1 MVSINQLPARLSN
14 HLKDKGWTDMTS
26 IQKAAYQ
33 HIFDGTSCIIEAPTS
48 GGKTEAVLFPLLA
61 RFAGPTTPGV
71 RILYIAPLKALLN
84 DLFTRVKKYAE
95 CCSLDAFKWHGD
107 VSQGDKVEQ
116 MLYPAQILLT
126 TPESIEAILL
136 RKANWQQ
143 VFANLETIVIDE
155 AHYFAQTERGAH
167 LMALLERIG
176 EGIGKVPQRVAV
188 TATIGN
194 PEELVQWLTGNRPG
208 GIPIKVPNS
217 TSKQRDF
224 LIEFIDEETSNL
236 HSRLYQL
243 LPNKKSI
250 VFERSR
256 SGTEDTAT
264 RINELNQLTQSRIP
278 VKVKTHHSSV
288 SKRLRE
294 DAEVSIKMASE
305 SSLNAII
312 STSTLELGIDIGDL
326 DQVIQVGGL
335 HSSGSFLQRVGR
347 TGRRDGRPQFFRGF
361 CIEAGELV
369 LLAGCVSLGMAHQS
383 EKILFPKRAFHIL
396 AHQIICICLQKKGA
410 TPDQIWPIL
419 SRAAC
424 FAEITRTEFDTLI
437 AFMVKEDL
445 LRYIHGMTLM
455 TGDKAEKEFLRAS
468 GKRLFAIFDTGI
480 MYDVVDGKKLVGT
493 LDADFMRIQQLPFVF
508 VLGGIEWNAKKID
521 HQAQQVLVSRN
532 ESGSAP
538 QWTSMRSKDV
548 PFELA
553 QEIGR
558 LLVAGK
564 PLGFLDFRATVIM
577 RREANQHSGLGW
589 DNHTWTLDPSAN
601 DGKFYLW
608 TFCGDKINRA
618 IKFLLDAELGIRAK
632 YDYQLVTIDIDKKKP
647 TSSARIID
655 YLVSL
660 GNSTEKEL
668 EQIIMPNMRASWFSK
683 FSICL
688 PDELAKIT
696 LREKGIDLAG
706 LLREINK
713 IQIRQLNDD
722 LPAGSSGTFEAEAV
736 E

>member
-1 MVSINQLPARLSN
+1 MVSINQLPPRLRDY
-14 HLKDKGWTDMTS
+14 LKDKGWNELTP
-26 IQKAAYQ
+26 IQQAAFQ
-33 HIFDGTSCIIEAPTS
+33 PIFKGTSCIIEAPTS
-48 GGKTEAVLFPLLA
+48 GGKTEAVLFPLLT
-61 RFAGPTTPGV
+61 RIVGTKTPGY

-84 DLFTRVKKYAE
+84 DLFIRVETYAKK
-95 CCSLDAFKWHGD
+95 CSVEAFKWHGD
-107 VSQGDKVEQ
+107 VSQGEKVEQ
-116 MLYPAQILLT
+116 MLYPGQILLT

-136 RKANWQQ
+136 CKANWHQ

-176 EGIGKVPQRVAV
+176 EGIGKIPQRVAV

-194 PEELVQWLTGNRPG
+194 PDELLQWLTANRPG
-208 GIPIKVPNS
+208 GIPIKANRS
-217 TSKQRDF
+217 TPKERDF
-224 LIEFIDEETSNL
+224 LVEFIDEEDSSL
-236 HSRLYQL
+236 HQRIYRL

-256 SGTEDTAT
+256 SATENTAT

-294 DAEVSIKMASE
+294 DAEGSIKMVSE

-326 DQVIQVGGL
+326 DQVIQVGDL
-335 HSSGSFLQRVGR
+335 NSSGSFLQRVGR
-347 TGRRDGRPQFFRGF
+347 TGRREGMKQFFRGF
-361 CIEAGELV
+361 CTEAEELV
-369 LLAGCVSLGMAHQS
+369 LLAGCVSLGLDHQS
-383 EKILFPKRAFHIL
+383 EKILFPKRSFHIL
-396 AHQIICICLQKKGA
+396 AHQTICICLQKKGA
-410 TPDQIWPIL
+410 TPDQMWSIL
-419 SRAAC
+419 SKAAC
-424 FAEITRTEFDTLI
+424 FAEITRGEFDTLI
-437 AFMVKEDL
+437 AYMVKEDL
-445 LRYIHGMTLM
+445 LRYIHGQTIM
-455 TGDKAEKEFLRAS
+455 TGDKAEKEFLRAN

-508 VLGGIEWNAKKID
+508 VLGGIEWKAKKID
-521 HQAQQVLVSRN
+521 HEAQQVLVSRN

-538 QWTSMRSKDV
+538 HWTNMRSKDV

-564 PLGFLDFRATVIM
+564 PLAFLDPRGALVM
-577 RREANQHSGLGW
+577 RQEANQHSSLGW
-589 DNHTWTLDPSAN
+589 NGDTWTLDASPGG
-601 DGKFYLW
+601 GKFYLW
-608 TFCGDKINRA
+608 TFCGNKINRA
-618 IKFLLDAELGIRAK
+618 IAFLLKAELNIRASS
-632 YDYQLVTIDIDKKKP
+632 DYQLVTIETDIKRP
-647 TSSARIID
+647 TPGDQIID
-655 YLVSL
+655 YLLSL
-660 GNSTEKEL
+660 SNLSEKEL
-668 EQIIMPNMRASWFSK
+668 EQRIMPIMKASWFSK

-696 LREKGIDLAG
+696 LRERGIDLAG
-706 LLREINK
+706 LLREIDNIK
-713 IQIRQLNDD
+713 IQQLNEDPPD
-722 LPAGSSGTFEAEAV
+722 GSSGTIEAEV
-736 E
+736 EE